1 LKGVA
6 RLKILDDVIVRALQ
20 NMSDDERR
28 ELVMGVVDKL
38 LAQMSAPER
47 SVLMEHVVDHFLDA
61 LPNEER
67 VATVREL
74 VPRLLAQ
81 LMQSGGMNVDELLWA
96 AMGSLG
102 ALEQAATQPGQPK
115 EDTPKAGGA

>member
-1 LKGVA
+1 M
-6 RLKILDDVIVRALQ
+6 KILDDVIVRALQ

-28 ELVMGVVDKL
+28 ELIMGVVDRL

-102 ALEQAATQPGQPK
+102 ALEQAATQPEQPK
-115 EDTPKAGGA
+115 EDTPKTGA

>member
-1 LKGVA
+1 M
-6 RLKILDDVIVRALQ
+6 KILDDAVSRALS
-20 NMSDDERR
+20 NMSAEERH
-28 ELVMGVVDKL
+28 ELILSVVDRL
-38 LAQMSAPER
+38 LSQMSASER
-47 SVLMEHVVDHFLDA
+47 SLLMEHVVDHFLEA

-67 VATVREL
+67 VTTVREL

-102 ALEQAATQPGQPK
+102 ALEQGQEPNGDK
-115 EDTPKAGGA
+115 

>member
-1 LKGVA
+1 M
-6 RLKILDDVIVRALQ
+6 KILDDVIVRTLT
-20 NMSDDERR
+20 NMDAEERR
-28 ELVMGVVDKL
+28 ALLLGVVDRL
-38 LAQMSAPER
+38 LAQMSADER
-47 SVLMEHVVDHFLDA
+47 QGMMEHVVDHFLDT

-67 VATVREL
+67 VAVVREL

-102 ALEQAATQPGQPK
+102 ALEAKDEVEG
-115 EDTPKAGGA
+115 